1 MGSKMTANDSV
12 NILLVDDQPGKL
24 LAYEAILEGVNA
36 NLIKATSAE
45 EALTSLLKTEIA
57 VILMDVCMPDLD
69 GFELA
74 AMIRNHPRHEK
85 TAVIFI
91 SGVRLETDDLLKGY
105 RTGAVDYVPVPVVPE
120 ILKAKVQIFVEL
132 YRKTRQLDSLN
143 AELEERVKHRTE
155 QLEDSHSLL
164 QQSEERLRLASEAA
178 RLATFEYDLVERQLQ
193 WSPNI
198 SEVLHVG
205 VPERQKFDAFIDL
218 MHPEDREA
226 AIAYFEAA
234 YLADTTTELEF
245 RIEGARGV
253 AWILARA
260 RAFKNGEGAVPR
272 VLGTLLDITDR
283 KSTES
288 HQQLLMAELDHRV
301 KNILANVAA
310 IARLSSLNAVSIAAF
325 SSALDGRIHAMS
337 AAHDL
342 LRQSSWTGVDL
353 HELVQGALEPF
364 RSRTDNE
371 ITIEGERL
379 RLTSKFAQSMALVL
393 HELVTNAVKHGALS
407 ASGGKVAVSWS
418 RIAGTDGDRIRFA
431 WKERNGPCC
440 VAPDK
445 NGFGLAVIR
454 SAASECG
461 GQAEMSFAPCGFEFG
476 FEGELSSRT
485 LMVGP
490 RHVAIIPRA
499 WMPANANAP
508 PPSQGCKVLVI
519 EDEAL
524 IAMQLKLDLESE
536 GNVVIGPFGKLSEAM
551 RAAHEDN
558 FDIALIDI
566 NLGAD
571 NSAPIAEILDR
582 RSVPFAFTTGYND
595 LIFLPPPLREYPRLT
610 KPYNPGDVKD
620 LVNKLQTLA
629 AERLSGAGVVSSE
642 VAQALPASSHTH

>member
-1 MGSKMTANDSV
+1 MISDDTV

-24 LAYEAILEGVNA
+24 LAYEAILDGLSA
-36 NLIKATSAE
+36 NLIKATTAE
-45 EALTSLLKTEIA
+45 EALAALLKTEIA

-74 AMIRNHPRHEK
+74 SMIRDHPRHEK

-91 SGVRLETDDLLKGY
+91 SAVRLDTDDLLKGY

-132 YRKTRQLDSLN
+132 YRKSRQLDALN
-143 AELEERVKHRTE
+143 AELEERVKQRTE
-155 QLEDSHSLL
+155 QLEESHALL

-178 RLATFEYDLVERQLQ
+178 RLGTFEYDQLEQNLQ

-198 SEVLHVG
+198 AEVLHIS
-205 VPERQKFDAFIDL
+205 VPQQQRFDSFIDIV
-218 MHPEDREA
+218 HADDREA
-226 AIAYFEAA
+226 VRSYFRAA
-234 YLADTTTELEF
+234 NFADTTAELEF
-245 RIEGARGV
+245 RVNGARGV

-260 RAFKNGEGAVPR
+260 RAFKIGEGGTAR
-272 VLGTLLDITDR
+272 VLGTFLDVTER
-283 KSTES
+283 KSADS

-310 IARLSSLNAVSIAAF
+310 IARLSSSNAVSIGSFAA
-325 SSALDGRIHAMS
+325 ALDGRIHAMS

-353 HELVQGALEPF
+353 HELVAGALKPF
-364 RSRTDNE
+364 RSRNDSD
-371 ITIEGERL
+371 ILIEGDKV

-407 ASGGKVAVSWS
+407 QRGGTVSVSWS
-418 RIAGTDGDRIRFA
+418 RRLAADGDKIHFS
-431 WKERNGPCC
+431 WKERGGPPC
-440 VAPDK
+440 AKPIR
-445 NGFGLAVIR
+445 NGFGLTVIR

-461 GQAEMSFAPCGFEFG
+461 GQAEMQMAPNGFEFS
-476 FEGELSSRT
+476 FEGDLSTRT
-485 LMVGP
+485 QMVSP
-490 RHVAIIPRA
+490 RHIAIVPKSRPPL
-499 WMPANANAP
+499 PAVSIQQP
-508 PPSQGCKVLVI
+508 QVCRILLI

-524 IAMQLKLDLESE
+524 VALQLKLDLEAE
-536 GNVVIGPFGKLSEAM
+536 GHTVIGPVAHLSEAL
-551 RAAHEDN
+551 RTATDTE

-582 RSVPFAFTTGYND
+582 RKVPFAFTTGYND
-595 LIFLPPPLREYPRLT
+595 LIFLPPPLREYPHLT
-610 KPYNPGDVKD
+610 KPYNPTDVKE
-620 LVNKLQTLA
+620 LVQQLQRQASEKLVMARDESNQ
-629 AERLSGAGVVSSE
+629 
-642 VAQALPASSHTH
+642 VA

>member
-1 MGSKMTANDSV
+1 MGVDVASDDTV

-24 LAYEAILEGVNA
+24 LAYEAILDGLDA
-36 NLIKATSAE
+36 TLIKATTAE
-45 EALTSLLKTEIA
+45 EALAALLRTEIA

-74 AMIRNHPRHEK
+74 SMIRDHPRHEK

-91 SGVRLETDDLLKGY
+91 SAVRLETDDLLKGY

-143 AELEERVKHRTE
+143 AELEERVKQRTE
-155 QLEDSHSLL
+155 QLEDSHTML

-178 RLATFEYDLVERQLQ
+178 RLATFEYDQAEQNLQ

-198 SEVLHVG
+198 AEVLHAT
-205 VPERQKFDAFIDL
+205 VPQCQRFDAFIDL
-218 MHPEDREA
+218 VYPDDREA
-226 AIAYFEAA
+226 ARSYFRAVNF
-234 YLADTTTELEF
+234 ADTTAEIEF
-245 RIEGARGV
+245 RITGARGI
-253 AWILARA
+253 AWVLARA
-260 RAFKNGEGAVPR
+260 RAFKTGEGGAAR
-272 VLGTLLDITDR
+272 VLGTLLDVTER
-283 KSTES
+283 KSADS

-310 IARLSSLNAVSIAAF
+310 IARLSSSNAVSIGAF
-325 SSALDGRIHAMS
+325 ASALDGRIHAMS

-364 RSRTDNE
+364 RSRSDND
-371 ITIEGERL
+371 IAIEGDRI

-407 ASGGKVAVSWS
+407 APGGKVSVSWS
-418 RIAGTDGDRIRFA
+418 RIVAADGDKIQFA
-431 WKERNGPCC
+431 WKESDGPPC
-440 VAPDK
+440 VKPLR
-445 NGFGLAVIR
+445 NGFGLTVIR

-461 GQAEMSFAPCGFEFG
+461 GQAEMNFATEGFQFSFQGD
-476 FEGELSSRT
+476 LSTRT
-485 LMVGP
+485 QMVGP
-490 RHVAIIPRA
+490 RHIAIFPKVRTTLQE
-499 WMPANANAP
+499 
-508 PPSQGCKVLVI
+508 PSAVPSGGCRILLV

-524 IAMQLKLDLESE
+524 VALQLKLDLEAE
-536 GNVVIGPFGKLSEAM
+536 GHVVVGPFAQLSEAL
-551 RAAHEDN
+551 RAATDTE

-582 RSVPFAFTTGYND
+582 RGIPFAFTTGYND
-595 LIFLPPPLREYPRLT
+595 LIFLPPRLREHPHLT
-610 KPYNPGDVKD
+610 KPYNPADVKD
-620 LVNKLQTLA
+620 LVSKLQDQMTAQLTEA
-629 AERLSGAGVVSSE
+629 HDVSNQ
-642 VAQALPASSHTH
+642 VA